1 MSVSMLDKIKNL
13 STSKKFKQLTD
24 VRNLG
29 LYLFGI
35 IVLAITWSSAKTV
48 QNNYDL
54 QKKIS
59 KLQQENTVLSLQ
71 NQNIGLQNEY
81 YKTDQY
87 LELSA
92 RQNLGLAAPG
102 EKVMLVPQLTS
113 LKYVNKNLDDQPA
126 AARPTIDNRPKY
138 IKNLETWRD
147 FLLGRKSS
155 I

>member
-1 MSVSMLDKIKNL
+1 MVVIMFDKIKNL
-13 STSKKFKQLTD
+13 LTSKKARQLAD
-24 VRNLG
+24 MRNIG
-29 LYLFGI
+29 LYIFGI
-35 IVLAITWSSAKTV
+35 VVLAIAWSSAKTV

-71 NQNIGLQNEY
+71 NQNTGLQNEY
-81 YKTDQY
+81 YKTNQY

-102 EKVMLVPQLTS
+102 EKVMLVPQQTA
-113 LKYVNKNLDDQPA
+113 LKYVNQNLDNHPPSVKVAFDK
-126 AARPTIDNRPKY
+126 RPKY